1 MRERGFPGSLVEAN
15 RAGMI
20 AATLNWVDFSLA
32 ERGAAIFV
40 GPPTGLALSR
50 SIRLGACCEE

>member
-20 AATLNWVDFSLA
+20 AATLNCLNSNLPGP
-32 ERGAAIFV
+32 RAAI
-40 GPPTGLALSR
+40 LSPER
-50 SIRLGACCEE
+50 ILV

>member
-20 AATLNWVDFSLA
+20 AATLNWLKDTFPGRGVA
-32 ERGAAIFV
+32 IPERQGI
-40 GPPTGLALSR
+40 PLKMQD
-50 SIRLGACCEE
+50 

>member
-20 AATLNWVDFSLA
+20 AATLNWKDSNLP
-32 ERGAAIFV
+32 GLNAAILE
-40 GPPTGLALSR
+40 TGL
-50 SIRLGACCEE
+50 

>member
-20 AATLNWVDFSLA
+20 AATLNWEEFTRRPRPGLERDFP
-32 ERGAAIFV
+32 AA
-40 GPPTGLALSR
+40 GR
-50 SIRLGACCEE
+50 NNEEK